1 MTWKPGIECS
11 VYALPQSTQ
20 PKEKTMKGLV
30 IKNTGSWVTVR
41 LEDSSTVN
49 CKMRGVLRLKGL
61 RCTNPVAVGDIVQVE
76 DKGGDA
82 PVVGAIEPR
91 KNYIIRR
98 ASNLSTEC
106 QIIAANLDQ
115 AVLVATLTNPETS
128 TTFIDRFLATA
139 EAYQVPAVL
148 AFNKIDL
155 LTTDALRLQQQEL
168 KALYESIGYP
178 VITMSAATG
187 EGADEMRNLLA
198 DKISLLSGNSG
209 VGKSSIINLLV
220 PDAQVRV
227 GDVSHTHHKGM
238 HTTTFSELLDLP
250 SGGAIIDTPGVKA
263 FGTIDFERAE
273 VAHYFPEIF
282 KISADCRFNNCTHTH
297 EPGCAVLQAVENGDI
312 AHSRFMS
319 YLSILDEDPNNKY
332 RKPF

>member
-1 MTWKPGIECS
+1 
-11 VYALPQSTQ
+11 
-20 PKEKTMKGLV
+20 MKGLV
-30 IKNTGSWVTVR
+30 IKSTGSWVTVR
-41 LEDSSTVN
+41 LDNGDIVN
-49 CKMRGVLRLKGL
+49 CKMRGVLRLKGM

-76 DKGGDA
+76 DKGGDS
-82 PVVGAIEPR
+82 PVVGAIEQR

-98 ASNLSTEC
+98 ASNLSKEF

-115 AVLVATLTNPETS
+115 AILVVTLTNPVTS

-148 AFNKIDL
+148 AINKVDL
-155 LTTDALRLQQQEL
+155 LTTDELRQQLAEI

-178 VITMSAATG
+178 VITMSATTG
-187 EGADEMRNLLA
+187 DGADSLRELLSG
-198 DKISLLSGNSG
+198 KMSLLSGNSG
-209 VGKSSIINLLV
+209 VGKSSIINLMV
-220 PDAQVRV
+220 PEAHVRV

-250 SGGAIIDTPGVKA
+250 GGGAIIDTPGVKA

-273 VAHYFPEIF
+273 VAHYFREIF
-282 KISADCRFNNCTHTH
+282 SVSSDCRFNNCTHTH
-297 EPGCAVLQAVENGDI
+297 EPGCAVRDAVEHGDI
-312 AHSRFMS
+312 SISRYTS
-319 YLSILDEDPNNKY
+319 YLSILDEDPNDKY

>member
-1 MTWKPGIECS
+1 
-11 VYALPQSTQ
+11 
-20 PKEKTMKGLV
+20 MKGLV

-41 LEDSSTVN
+41 LEDGSGVVN

-98 ASNLSTEC
+98 ASNLSKEF

-115 AVLVATLTNPETS
+115 AVLVATLFNPETS

-155 LTTDALRLQQQEL
+155 LVTEESREYLNEM
-168 KALYESIGYP
+168 KAMYERIGYP

-187 EGADEMRNLLA
+187 EGADQLRDFLKGKM
-198 DKISLLSGNSG
+198 SLLSGNSG

-220 PDAQVRV
+220 PDANVRV

-250 SGGAIIDTPGVKA
+250 GGGAIIDTPGVKA

-282 KISADCRFNNCTHTH
+282 KISAECRFNNCTHTH
-297 EPGCAVLQAVENGDI
+297 EPGCAVLAAVEQGEI
-312 AHSRFMS
+312 AYSRFVS

>member
-1 MTWKPGIECS
+1 
-11 VYALPQSTQ
+11 
-20 PKEKTMKGLV
+20 MKGLV

-41 LEDSSTVN
+41 LDDGNTVN

-61 RCTNPVAVGDIVQVE
+61 RCTNPVAVGDRVQVE

-82 PVVGAIEPR
+82 PVVGDIEPR
-91 KNYIIRR
+91 RNYIIRR
-98 ASNLSTEC
+98 SSNLSKEF

-155 LTTDALRLQQQEL
+155 LDTDEWRSRLDELRTM
-168 KALYESIGYP
+168 YDNIGYP

-187 EGADEMRNLLA
+187 EGADALRAQLA
-198 DKISLLSGNSG
+198 GKMSLLSGNSG

-220 PDAQVRV
+220 PDAHVRV

-250 SGGAIIDTPGVKA
+250 GGGAIIDTPGVKA

-282 KISADCRFNNCTHTH
+282 RISDDCRFNNCTHTH
-297 EPGCAVLQAVENGDI
+297 EPGCAVLEAVEQGKI
-312 AHSRFMS
+312 APSRFTS
-319 YLSILDEDPNNKY
+319 YLSILEEDPNNKY

>member
-1 MTWKPGIECS
+1 
-11 VYALPQSTQ
+11 
-20 PKEKTMKGLV
+20 MKGLV

-41 LEDSSTVN
+41 LEDGSGVVN

-98 ASNLSTEC
+98 ASNLSKEF

-115 AVLVATLTNPETS
+115 AVLVATLFNPETS

-155 LTTDALRLQQQEL
+155 LVTEESREYLNEM
-168 KALYESIGYP
+168 KAMYERIGYP

-187 EGADEMRNLLA
+187 EGADQLRDLL
-198 DKISLLSGNSG
+198 KGKMSLLSGNSG

-220 PDAQVRV
+220 PDANVRV

-250 SGGAIIDTPGVKA
+250 GGGAIIDTPGVKA

-282 KISADCRFNNCTHTH
+282 KISAECRFNNCMHTH
-297 EPGCAVLQAVENGDI
+297 EPGCAVLAAVEQGEI
-312 AHSRFMS
+312 AYSRFVS

>member
-1 MTWKPGIECS
+1 
-11 VYALPQSTQ
+11 
-20 PKEKTMKGLV
+20 MKGLV

-41 LEDSSTVN
+41 LDDGSGVVN
-49 CKMRGVLRLKGL
+49 CKMRGVLRLKGM

-76 DKGGDA
+76 NKDGDS

-91 KNYIIRR
+91 SNYIIRR
-98 ASNLSTEC
+98 SSNLSKEF

-115 AVLVATLTNPETS
+115 AVLVVTLTNPVTS

-148 AFNKIDL
+148 AFNKVDL
-155 LTTDALRLQQQEL
+155 VDTDELRQQLEEL
-168 KALYESIGYP
+168 KVIYCSIGYP
-178 VITMSAATG
+178 VIAMSATTG
-187 EGADEMRNLLA
+187 EGADGLRDLL
-198 DKISLLSGNSG
+198 KGKMSLLSGNSG
-209 VGKSSIINLLV
+209 VGKSSIINLLI
-220 PDAQVRV
+220 PDAHVRV

-250 SGGAIIDTPGVKA
+250 NGGAIIDTPGVKA
-263 FGTIDFERAE
+263 FGTIDFERAQ

-282 KISADCRFNNCTHTH
+282 KISSECRFNNCTHTH
-297 EPGCAVLQAVENGDI
+297 EPGCAVRDAVEQGQI
-312 AHSRFMS
+312 AISRYTS

>member
-1 MTWKPGIECS
+1 
-11 VYALPQSTQ
+11 
-20 PKEKTMKGLV
+20 MKGLV

-41 LEDSSTVN
+41 LDDGNTVN

-61 RCTNPVAVGDIVQVE
+61 RCTNPVAVGDRVQVE

-82 PVVGAIEPR
+82 PVVGDIEPR
-91 KNYIIRR
+91 RNYIIRR
-98 ASNLSTEC
+98 SSNLSKEF

-115 AVLVATLTNPETS
+115 AILVATLTNPETS

-155 LTTDALRLQQQEL
+155 LDTDEWRSRLDEL
-168 KALYESIGYP
+168 KTMYENIGYP

-187 EGADEMRNLLA
+187 EGADALRAQLA
-198 DKISLLSGNSG
+198 GKMSLLSGNSG

-220 PDAQVRV
+220 PDAHVRV

-250 SGGAIIDTPGVKA
+250 GGGAIIDTPGVKA

-282 KISADCRFNNCTHTH
+282 RISDDCRFNNCTHTH
-297 EPGCAVLQAVENGDI
+297 EPGCAVLEAVEQGKI
-312 AHSRFMS
+312 APSRFTS
-319 YLSILDEDPNNKY
+319 YLSILEEDPNNKY

>member
-1 MTWKPGIECS
+1 
-11 VYALPQSTQ
+11 
-20 PKEKTMKGLV
+20 MKGLV

-41 LEDSSTVN
+41 LEDGATVN
-49 CKMRGVLRLKGL
+49 CKMRGVLRLKGM
-61 RCTNPVAVGDIVQVE
+61 RCTNPVAVGDTVQVE

-82 PVVGAIEPR
+82 PVVGVIEPR
-91 KNYIIRR
+91 RNYIIRR
-98 ASNLSTEC
+98 ASNLSKEF

-115 AVLVATLTNPETS
+115 AVLVVTLTNPVTS

-148 AFNKIDL
+148 AFNKVDL
-155 LTTDALRLQQQEL
+155 LVTEELRVGLDELQ
-168 KALYESIGYP
+168 ALYQSIGYKT
-178 VITMSAATG
+178 IGLSAATG
-187 EGADEMRNLLA
+187 EGADALRDMLA
-198 DKISLLSGNSG
+198 GKMSLLSGNSG

-220 PDAQVRV
+220 PGAHVRV
-227 GDVSHTHHKGM
+227 GDVSQTHHKGM

-250 SGGAIIDTPGVKA
+250 GGGAIIDTPGVKA

-282 KISADCRFNNCTHTH
+282 KVSSDCRFNNCTHTH
-297 EPGCAVLQAVENGDI
+297 EPGCAVRDAVENGDI
-312 AHSRFMS
+312 SISRYTS

>member
-1 MTWKPGIECS
+1 
-11 VYALPQSTQ
+11 
-20 PKEKTMKGLV
+20 MKGLV

-41 LEDSSTVN
+41 LEDGGGVVN

-82 PVVGAIEPR
+82 PVVAAIEPR

-98 ASNLSTEC
+98 ASNLSKEF

-115 AVLVATLTNPETS
+115 AVLVATIFNPETS

-148 AFNKIDL
+148 VFNKTDL
-155 LTTDALRLQQQEL
+155 LITEESRQYLDEL
-168 KALYESIGYP
+168 KEMYENIGYR
-178 VITMSAATG
+178 VITMSASTG
-187 EGADEMRNLLA
+187 ENADALRAMLA
-198 DKISLLSGNSG
+198 GKMSLLSGNSG

-220 PDAQVRV
+220 PDAHVRV

-238 HTTTFSELLDLP
+238 HTTTFSEMLDLP
-250 SGGAIIDTPGVKA
+250 GGGAIIDTPGVKA

-282 KISADCRFNNCTHTH
+282 RISDNCRFNNCTHTH
-297 EPGCAVLQAVENGDI
+297 EPGCAVLQAVESGDI
-312 AHSRFMS
+312 AYSRFMS
-319 YLSILDEDPNNKY
+319 YLSILDEDPDNKY

>member
-1 MTWKPGIECS
+1 ME
-11 VYALPQSTQ
+11 
-20 PKEKTMKGLV
+20 GLV

-41 LEDSSTVN
+41 LDDGNTVN

-82 PVVGAIEPR
+82 PVVGDIEPR

-98 ASNLSTEC
+98 ASNLSKEF

-155 LTTDALRLQQQEL
+155 FKTEELRQQLEDL
-168 KALYESIGYP
+168 KTMYEQIGYP
-178 VITMSAATG
+178 VVTMSAATG
-187 EGADEMRNLLA
+187 EGADRLRGLLSG
-198 DKISLLSGNSG
+198 KMSLLSGNSG

-220 PDAQVRV
+220 PEAHVRV
-227 GDVSHTHHKGM
+227 GDVSQTHHKGM

-250 SGGAIIDTPGVKA
+250 NGGAIIDTPGVKA

-282 KISADCRFNNCTHTH
+282 RISDDCRFNNCTHTH
-297 EPGCAVLQAVENGDI
+297 EPGCAVLAAVEQGEI
-312 AHSRFMS
+312 AYSRFVS
-319 YLSILDEDPNNKY
+319 YLSILEEDPNNKY

>member
-1 MTWKPGIECS
+1 
-11 VYALPQSTQ
+11 
-20 PKEKTMKGLV
+20 MKGLV

-41 LEDSSTVN
+41 LEDGSTVN

-98 ASNLSTEC
+98 ASNLSKEF
-106 QIIAANLDQ
+106 QIIASNLDQ

-187 EGADEMRNLLA
+187 EGADELRALLA

-250 SGGAIIDTPGVKA
+250 NGGAIIDTPGVKA

-297 EPGCAVLQAVENGDI
+297 EPGCAVLEAVENGVI
-312 AHSRFMS
+312 APSRFSS

>member
-1 MTWKPGIECS
+1 M
-11 VYALPQSTQ
+11 
-20 PKEKTMKGLV
+20 
-30 IKNTGSWVTVR
+30 R
-41 LEDSSTVN
+41 LDDGNTVN

-61 RCTNPVAVGDIVQVE
+61 RCTNPVAVGDRVQVE

-82 PVVGAIEPR
+82 PVVGDIEPR
-91 KNYIIRR
+91 RNYIIRR
-98 ASNLSTEC
+98 SSNLSKEF

-155 LTTDALRLQQQEL
+155 LDTDEWRSRLDGL
-168 KALYESIGYP
+168 KTLYESIGYP

-187 EGADEMRNLLA
+187 EGADALRAQLA
-198 DKISLLSGNSG
+198 GKMSLLSGNSG

-220 PDAQVRV
+220 PDAHVRV

-250 SGGAIIDTPGVKA
+250 GGGAIIDTPGVKA

-282 KISADCRFNNCTHTH
+282 KISDDCRFNNCTHTH
-297 EPGCAVLQAVENGDI
+297 EPGCAVLEAVEQGKI
-312 AHSRFMS
+312 APSRFTS
-319 YLSILDEDPNNKY
+319 YLSILEEDPNNKY

>member
-1 MTWKPGIECS
+1 
-11 VYALPQSTQ
+11 
-20 PKEKTMKGLV
+20 MKGLV

-41 LEDSSTVN
+41 LDDGTAVN

-61 RCTNPVAVGDIVQVE
+61 RCTNPVAVGDIVDVE

-98 ASNLSTEC
+98 ASNLSKEF

-115 AVLVATLTNPETS
+115 AVLVATLTNPVTS

-148 AFNKIDL
+148 AFNKVDL
-155 LTTDALRLQQQEL
+155 LTTDELRHQLDEL
-168 KALYESIGYP
+168 KDLYVQIGYP
-178 VITMSAATG
+178 VVTMSATTG
-187 EGADEMRNLLA
+187 EGTDRLRELLA
-198 DKISLLSGNSG
+198 GKMTLLSGNSG

-220 PDAQVRV
+220 PDAHVKV

-250 SGGAIIDTPGVKA
+250 GGGALIDTPGVKA
-263 FGTIDFERAE
+263 FGTIDFERSQ

-282 KISADCRFNNCTHTH
+282 KISSNCRFNNCTHTH
-297 EPGCAVLQAVENGDI
+297 EPGCAVLTAIEQGDI
-312 AHSRFMS
+312 ATSRYFS
-319 YLSILDEDPNNKY
+319 YLSILDEDPNDKY

>member
-1 MTWKPGIECS
+1 M
-11 VYALPQSTQ
+11 
-20 PKEKTMKGLV
+20 
-30 IKNTGSWVTVR
+30 TVR
-41 LEDSSTVN
+41 LDDGNTVN

-61 RCTNPVAVGDIVQVE
+61 RCTNPVAVGDRVQVE

-82 PVVGAIEPR
+82 PVVGEIEPR
-91 KNYIIRR
+91 RNYIIRR
-98 ASNLSTEC
+98 ASNLSKEF

-148 AFNKIDL
+148 VFNKIDL
-155 LTTDALRLQQQEL
+155 LDTDEWHKRLDEL

-178 VITMSAATG
+178 VVTMSAATG
-187 EGADEMRNLLA
+187 EGADALRAQLA
-198 DKISLLSGNSG
+198 GKMSLLSGNSG

-220 PDAQVRV
+220 PDAHVRV

-250 SGGAIIDTPGVKA
+250 DGGAIIDTPGVKA

-282 KISADCRFNNCTHTH
+282 KISDDCRFNNCTHTH
-297 EPGCAVLQAVENGDI
+297 EPGCAVLAAVEQGLI
-312 AHSRFMS
+312 APSRFTS

>member
-1 MTWKPGIECS
+1 
-11 VYALPQSTQ
+11 
-20 PKEKTMKGLV
+20 MKGLV

-41 LEDSSTVN
+41 LEDGTAVN
-49 CKMRGVLRLKGL
+49 CKMRGVLRLKGM

-98 ASNLSTEC
+98 ASNLSKEF

-115 AVLVATLTNPETS
+115 AVLVATLTNPVTS

-148 AFNKIDL
+148 AFNKVDL
-155 LTTDALRLQQQEL
+155 LDTDEWRQQLDGL
-168 KALYESIGYP
+168 KSLYESIGYP

-187 EGADEMRNLLA
+187 EGAEALLTQLSGRM
-198 DKISLLSGNSG
+198 SLLSGNSG

-220 PDAQVRV
+220 PEAHVRV
-227 GDVSHTHHKGM
+227 GDVSQTHHKGM

-250 SGGAIIDTPGVKA
+250 GGGAIIDTPGVKA

-282 KISADCRFNNCTHTH
+282 RISDGCRFNNCTHTH
-297 EPGCAVLQAVENGDI
+297 EPGCAVLDAVEQGAI
-312 AHSRFMS
+312 AHSRFVS

>member
-1 MTWKPGIECS
+1 
-11 VYALPQSTQ
+11 
-20 PKEKTMKGLV
+20 MKGLV

-41 LEDSSTVN
+41 LDDGSGIVN
-49 CKMRGVLRLKGL
+49 CKMRGVLRLKGM

-91 KNYIIRR
+91 RNYIIRR
-98 ASNLSTEC
+98 ASNLSKEF

-115 AVLVATLTNPETS
+115 AVLVVTLTNPVTS

-155 LTTDALRLQQQEL
+155 LTTDKLRQQLDDLQ
-168 KALYESIGYP
+168 ALYQSIGYP
-178 VITMSAATG
+178 VIAMSAAT
-187 EGADEMRNLLA
+187 EQGADELKAQLKGKM
-198 DKISLLSGNSG
+198 SLLSGNSG

-220 PDAQVRV
+220 PDAHVKV
-227 GDVSHTHHKGM
+227 GDVSQTHHKGM

-250 SGGAIIDTPGVKA
+250 DGGAIIDTPGVKA

-282 KISADCRFNNCTHTH
+282 NISSGCRFNNCTHTH
-297 EPGCAVLQAVENGDI
+297 EPGCAVLDAVEQGEI
-312 AHSRFMS
+312 AHSRFVS

>member
-1 MTWKPGIECS
+1 
-11 VYALPQSTQ
+11 
-20 PKEKTMKGLV
+20 MKGLV

-41 LEDSSTVN
+41 LEDGGGVVD

-91 KNYIIRR
+91 RNYIIRR
-98 ASNLSTEC
+98 ASNLSKEF

-115 AVLVATLTNPETS
+115 AVLVATLFNPETS

-139 EAYQVPAVL
+139 EAYQVPAVI
-148 AFNKIDL
+148 AFNKVDL
-155 LTTDALRLQQQEL
+155 LSTDESHQYLDEL
-168 KALYESIGYP
+168 KTMYESIGYP
-178 VITMSAATG
+178 VITMSATTG
-187 EGADEMRNLLA
+187 EGADALREQLSGKM
-198 DKISLLSGNSG
+198 SLLSGNSG

-220 PDAQVRV
+220 PDAHVRV
-227 GDVSHTHHKGM
+227 GDVSQTHHKGM

-250 SGGAIIDTPGVKA
+250 GGGAIIDTPGVKA

-282 KISADCRFNNCTHTH
+282 NISKDCRFNNCTHTH
-297 EPGCAVLQAVENGDI
+297 EPGCAVLEAVERGDI
-312 AHSRFMS
+312 AYSRFVS

>member
-1 MTWKPGIECS
+1 M
-11 VYALPQSTQ
+11 
-20 PKEKTMKGLV
+20 
-30 IKNTGSWVTVR
+30 R
-41 LEDSSTVN
+41 LDDGNTVN

-61 RCTNPVAVGDIVQVE
+61 RCTNPVAVGDRVQVE

-82 PVVGAIEPR
+82 PVVGDIEPR
-91 KNYIIRR
+91 RNYIIRR
-98 ASNLSTEC
+98 SSNLSKEF

-155 LTTDALRLQQQEL
+155 LDTDEWRSRLDEL
-168 KALYESIGYP
+168 KTMYENIGYP

-187 EGADEMRNLLA
+187 EGADALRAQLA
-198 DKISLLSGNSG
+198 GKMSLLSGNSG

-220 PDAQVRV
+220 PDAHVRV

-250 SGGAIIDTPGVKA
+250 GGGAIIDTPGVKA

-282 KISADCRFNNCTHTH
+282 RISDNCRFNNCTHTH
-297 EPGCAVLQAVENGDI
+297 EPGCAVLEAVEQGKI
-312 AHSRFMS
+312 APSRFTS
-319 YLSILDEDPNNKY
+319 YLSILEEDPNNKY

>member
-1 MTWKPGIECS
+1 
-11 VYALPQSTQ
+11 
-20 PKEKTMKGLV
+20 MKGLV

-41 LEDSSTVN
+41 LDDGNTVN

-61 RCTNPVAVGDIVQVE
+61 RCTNPVAVGDRVQVE

-82 PVVGAIEPR
+82 PVVGDIEPR
-91 KNYIIRR
+91 RNYIIRR
-98 ASNLSTEC
+98 SSNLSKEF

-155 LTTDALRLQQQEL
+155 LDTDEWRSRLDEL
-168 KALYESIGYP
+168 KTLYESIGYP

-187 EGADEMRNLLA
+187 EGADALRAQLA
-198 DKISLLSGNSG
+198 GKMSLLSGNSG

-220 PDAQVRV
+220 PDAHVRV

-250 SGGAIIDTPGVKA
+250 GGGAIIDTPGVKA

-282 KISADCRFNNCTHTH
+282 RISDDCRFNNCTHTH
-297 EPGCAVLQAVENGDI
+297 EPGCAVLEAVEQGKI
-312 AHSRFMS
+312 APSRFNS
-319 YLSILDEDPNNKY
+319 YLSILEEDPNNKY

>member
-1 MTWKPGIECS
+1 
-11 VYALPQSTQ
+11 
-20 PKEKTMKGLV
+20 MKGLV

-41 LEDSSTVN
+41 LEDGGGVVD

-82 PVVGAIEPR
+82 PVVGSIEPR
-91 KNYIIRR
+91 RNYIIRR
-98 ASNLSTEC
+98 ASNLSKEF

-115 AVLVATLTNPETS
+115 AVLVATLFNPETS

-139 EAYQVPAVL
+139 EAYQVPAVI
-148 AFNKIDL
+148 AFNKVDL
-155 LTTDALRLQQQEL
+155 LSTDESRQYLDEL
-168 KALYESIGYP
+168 KTMYESIGYP
-178 VITMSAATG
+178 VITMSATTG
-187 EGADEMRNLLA
+187 EGADALREQLSGKM
-198 DKISLLSGNSG
+198 SLLSGNSG

-220 PDAQVRV
+220 PDAHVRV
-227 GDVSHTHHKGM
+227 GDVSQTHHKGM

-250 SGGAIIDTPGVKA
+250 GGGAIIDTPGVKA

-282 KISADCRFNNCTHTH
+282 NISKDCRFNNCTHTH
-297 EPGCAVLQAVENGDI
+297 EPGCAVLEAVERGDI
-312 AHSRFMS
+312 AYSRFVS

>member
-1 MTWKPGIECS
+1 
-11 VYALPQSTQ
+11 
-20 PKEKTMKGLV
+20 MKGLV

-41 LEDSSTVN
+41 LDDGNTVN
-49 CKMRGVLRLKGL
+49 CKMRGVFRLKGL

-82 PVVGAIEPR
+82 PVVGAVEPR

-98 ASNLSTEC
+98 ASNLSKEF

-115 AVLVATLTNPETS
+115 AVLVVTLTNPVTS
-128 TTFIDRFLATA
+128 TIFIDRFLATA

-148 AFNKIDL
+148 AFNKVDL
-155 LTTDALRLQQQEL
+155 LTTDELRQQLEEL
-168 KALYESIGYP
+168 KALYEGIGYP

-187 EGADEMRNLLA
+187 DGADSLLELLTG
-198 DKISLLSGNSG
+198 KMSLLSGNSG
-209 VGKSSIINLLV
+209 VGKSSIINLMA
-220 PDAQVRV
+220 PDAHVRV
-227 GDVSHTHHKGM
+227 GDVSQAHHKGM

-250 SGGAIIDTPGVKA
+250 GGGAIIDTPGVKA
-263 FGTIDFERAE
+263 FGTIDFERAQ

-282 KISADCRFNNCTHTH
+282 NASSECRFNNCTHTH
-297 EPGCAVLQAVENGDI
+297 EPGCAVLDAVERGDI
-312 AHSRFMS
+312 SSSRYSS
-319 YLSILDEDPNNKY
+319 YMSILEEDPNNKY

>member
-1 MTWKPGIECS
+1 
-11 VYALPQSTQ
+11 
-20 PKEKTMKGLV
+20 MKGLV

-41 LEDSSTVN
+41 LDDGTTVN

-82 PVVGAIEPR
+82 PVVGDIEPR
-91 KNYIIRR
+91 RNYIIRR
-98 ASNLSTEC
+98 ASNLSKEF

-155 LTTDALRLQQQEL
+155 LDTDEWREQLDGL

-178 VITMSAATG
+178 VVTMSAATG
-187 EGADEMRNLLA
+187 EGADALRNQLA
-198 DKISLLSGNSG
+198 GKMSLLSGNSG

-220 PDAQVRV
+220 PEAHVKV
-227 GDVSHTHHKGM
+227 GDVSQTHHKGM

-250 SGGAIIDTPGVKA
+250 GGGAIIDTPGVKA
-263 FGTIDFERAE
+263 FGTIDFERAQ

-282 KISADCRFNNCTHTH
+282 RISDNCRFNNCTHTH
-297 EPGCAVLQAVENGDI
+297 EPGCAVLAAIERGDI
-312 AHSRFMS
+312 AMSRFTS

>member
-1 MTWKPGIECS
+1 
-11 VYALPQSTQ
+11 
-20 PKEKTMKGLV
+20 MKGIV

-41 LEDSSTVN
+41 LNDGNTVN

-98 ASNLSTEC
+98 ASNLSKEF

-115 AVLVATLTNPETS
+115 AVLVATLINPETS

-148 AFNKIDL
+148 AFNKVDL
-155 LTTDALRLQQQEL
+155 LTTGELRQQLEDL
-168 KALYESIGYP
+168 KTLYERIGYP
-178 VITMSAATG
+178 VITMSAVTG
-187 EGADEMRNLLA
+187 EGADRLQTVLQGKM
-198 DKISLLSGNSG
+198 SLLSGNSG

-220 PDAQVRV
+220 PDAHVRV
-227 GDVSHTHHKGM
+227 GDVSQTHHKGM

-250 SGGAIIDTPGVKA
+250 GGGAIIDTPGVKA
-263 FGTIDFERAE
+263 FGTIDFERAQ

-282 KISADCRFNNCTHTH
+282 NVSSECRFNNCTHTH
-297 EPGCAVLQAVENGDI
+297 EPGCAVRDAVEQGHI
-312 AHSRFMS
+312 SMSRYTS
-319 YLSILDEDPNNKY
+319 YLSILEEDPNNKY

>member
-1 MTWKPGIECS
+1 
-11 VYALPQSTQ
+11 
-20 PKEKTMKGLV
+20 MKGLV

-41 LEDSSTVN
+41 LEDGSVVD
-49 CKMRGVLRLKGL
+49 CKMRGVLRLKGM

-91 KNYIIRR
+91 RNYIIRR
-98 ASNLSTEC
+98 SSNLSKEF
-106 QIIAANLDQ
+106 QIIASNLDQ
-115 AVLVATLTNPETS
+115 AVLVVTLTNPETS

-148 AFNKIDL
+148 AFNKSDL
-155 LTTDALRLQQQEL
+155 LITAELQQQLQDL
-168 KALYESIGYP
+168 KRLYERIGYP
-178 VITMSAATG
+178 VIVMSVETG
-187 EGADEMRNLLA
+187 DGTEALRNQLSG
-198 DKISLLSGNSG
+198 KTSLLSGNSG

-220 PDAQVRV
+220 PDAHVKV

-250 SGGAIIDTPGVKA
+250 GGGALIDTPGVKA

-282 KISADCRFNNCTHTH
+282 RISDACRFNNCTHTH
-297 EPGCAVLQAVENGDI
+297 EPGCAVQEAVERGEI
-312 AHSRFMS
+312 SISRYTS

-332 RKPF
+332 RKGF

>member
-1 MTWKPGIECS
+1 M
-11 VYALPQSTQ
+11 
-20 PKEKTMKGLV
+20 
-30 IKNTGSWVTVR
+30 TVR
-41 LEDSSTVN
+41 LDDGNTVN

-91 KNYIIRR
+91 RNYIIRR
-98 ASNLSTEC
+98 ASNLSKEF

-115 AVLVATLTNPETS
+115 AVLVVTLFNPETS

-148 AFNKIDL
+148 AFNKVDL
-155 LTTDALRLQQQEL
+155 LTTDELRQQLTDL
-168 KALYESIGYP
+168 KALYERIGYP
-178 VITMSAATG
+178 VVAMSASSG
-187 EGADEMRNLLA
+187 EGTEQLCEILSGKM
-198 DKISLLSGNSG
+198 SLLSGNSG
-209 VGKSSIINLLV
+209 VGKSSIINLLI
-220 PDAQVRV
+220 PDAHVRV

-250 SGGAIIDTPGVKA
+250 GGGALIDTPGVKA

-282 KISADCRFNNCTHTH
+282 RISHNCRFNNCTHTH
-297 EPGCAVLQAVENGDI
+297 EPGCAVLDAVEEGNI
-312 AHSRFMS
+312 ARSRFIS
-319 YLSILDEDPNNKY
+319 YMSILEEDPDNKY

>member
-1 MTWKPGIECS
+1 M
-11 VYALPQSTQ
+11 
-20 PKEKTMKGLV
+20 
-30 IKNTGSWVTVR
+30 R
-41 LEDSSTVN
+41 LDDGNTVN

-61 RCTNPVAVGDIVQVE
+61 RCTNPVAVGDRVQVE

-82 PVVGAIEPR
+82 PVVGDIEPR
-91 KNYIIRR
+91 RNYIIRR
-98 ASNLSTEC
+98 SSNLSKEF

-155 LTTDALRLQQQEL
+155 LDTDEWRSRLDELRTM
-168 KALYESIGYP
+168 YENIGYP

-187 EGADEMRNLLA
+187 EGADVLRAQLA
-198 DKISLLSGNSG
+198 GKMSLLSGNSG

-220 PDAQVRV
+220 PDAHVRV

-250 SGGAIIDTPGVKA
+250 GGGAIIDTPGVKA

-282 KISADCRFNNCTHTH
+282 RISDNCRFNNCTHTH
-297 EPGCAVLQAVENGDI
+297 EPGCAVLEAVEQGKI
-312 AHSRFMS
+312 APSRFTS
-319 YLSILDEDPNNKY
+319 YLSILEEDPNNKY

>member
-1 MTWKPGIECS
+1 
-11 VYALPQSTQ
+11 
-20 PKEKTMKGLV
+20 MKGLV

-41 LEDSSTVN
+41 LDDGSGTVN

-61 RCTNPVAVGDIVQVE
+61 RCTNPVAVGDIVRVE

-82 PVVGAIEPR
+82 PVVGAVEPR
-91 KNYIIRR
+91 RNYIIRR
-98 ASNLSTEC
+98 ASNLSKEF
-106 QIIAANLDQ
+106 QIIASNLDQ
-115 AVLVATLTNPETS
+115 AVLVVTLTNPETS

-148 AFNKIDL
+148 AFNKVDL
-155 LTTDALRLQQQEL
+155 LNTDALREQLTGL
-168 KALYESIGYP
+168 MALYQGIGYP
-178 VITMSAATG
+178 VVAMSAATG
-187 EGADEMRNLLA
+187 EGTDELKTLLSG
-198 DKISLLSGNSG
+198 KMSLLSGNSG

-220 PDAQVRV
+220 PDAHVKV

-250 SGGAIIDTPGVKA
+250 GGGAIIDTPGVKA
-263 FGTIDFERAE
+263 FGTIDFERAQ

-282 KISADCRFNNCTHTH
+282 KTSSGCRFNNCTHTH
-297 EPGCAVLQAVENGDI
+297 EPGCAVRDAVDQGQI
-312 AHSRFMS
+312 TISRYTS

-332 RKPF
+332 RKAF

>member
-1 MTWKPGIECS
+1 
-11 VYALPQSTQ
+11 
-20 PKEKTMKGLV
+20 MKGLV

-41 LEDSSTVN
+41 LDDGTTVN

-82 PVVGAIEPR
+82 PVVGDIEPR
-91 KNYIIRR
+91 RNYIIRR
-98 ASNLSTEC
+98 ASNLSKEF

-155 LTTDALRLQQQEL
+155 LNTDEWRGQLDTL

-178 VITMSAATG
+178 VVTMSAATG
-187 EGADEMRNLLA
+187 EGADALRNQLA
-198 DKISLLSGNSG
+198 GKMSLLSGNSG

-220 PDAQVRV
+220 PEAHVKV
-227 GDVSHTHHKGM
+227 GDVSQTHHKGM

-250 SGGAIIDTPGVKA
+250 GGGAIIDTPGVKA

-282 KISADCRFNNCTHTH
+282 RISDNCRFNNCTHTH
-297 EPGCAVLQAVENGDI
+297 EPGCAVLEAVERGDI
-312 AHSRFMS
+312 AVSRFTS

>member
-1 MTWKPGIECS
+1 M
-11 VYALPQSTQ
+11 
-20 PKEKTMKGLV
+20 
-30 IKNTGSWVTVR
+30 TVR
-41 LEDSSTVN
+41 LDDGNTVN

-61 RCTNPVAVGDIVQVE
+61 RCTNPVAVGDRVQVE

-82 PVVGAIEPR
+82 PVVGEIEPR
-91 KNYIIRR
+91 RNYIIRR
-98 ASNLSTEC
+98 ASNLSKEF

-139 EAYQVPAVL
+139 EAYKVPAVL
-148 AFNKIDL
+148 VFNKIDL
-155 LTTDALRLQQQEL
+155 LDTDEWHKQLDEL

-178 VITMSAATG
+178 VVTMSAATG
-187 EGADEMRNLLA
+187 EGADALRAQLA
-198 DKISLLSGNSG
+198 GKMSLLSGNSG

-220 PDAQVRV
+220 PDAHVRV

-250 SGGAIIDTPGVKA
+250 DGGAIIDTPGVKA

-282 KISADCRFNNCTHTH
+282 KISDDCRFNNCTHTH
-297 EPGCAVLQAVENGDI
+297 EPGCAVLAAVEQGLI
-312 AHSRFMS
+312 APSRLTS

>member
-1 MTWKPGIECS
+1 M
-11 VYALPQSTQ
+11 
-20 PKEKTMKGLV
+20 
-30 IKNTGSWVTVR
+30 TVR
-41 LEDSSTVN
+41 LDDGNTVN

-61 RCTNPVAVGDIVQVE
+61 RCTNPVAVGDRVQVE

-82 PVVGAIEPR
+82 PVVGDIEPR
-91 KNYIIRR
+91 RNYIIRR
-98 ASNLSTEC
+98 SSNLSKEF

-155 LTTDALRLQQQEL
+155 LDTDEWRSRLDELRTM
-168 KALYESIGYP
+168 YENIGYP

-187 EGADEMRNLLA
+187 EGADVLRAQLA
-198 DKISLLSGNSG
+198 GKMSLLSGNSG

-220 PDAQVRV
+220 PDAHVRV

-250 SGGAIIDTPGVKA
+250 GGGAIIDTPGVKA

-282 KISADCRFNNCTHTH
+282 RISDNCRFNNCTHTH
-297 EPGCAVLQAVENGDI
+297 EPGCAVLEAVEQGKI
-312 AHSRFMS
+312 APSRFTS
-319 YLSILDEDPNNKY
+319 YLSILEEDPNNKY

>member
-1 MTWKPGIECS
+1 
-11 VYALPQSTQ
+11 
-20 PKEKTMKGLV
+20 MKGLV

-41 LEDSSTVN
+41 LDDGSTVN
-49 CKMRGVLRLKGL
+49 CKMRGVLRLKGM

-91 KNYIIRR
+91 RNYIIRR
-98 ASNLSTEC
+98 ASNLSKEF

-115 AVLVATLTNPETS
+115 AVLVVTLTNPVTS

-139 EAYQVPAVL
+139 EAYNVPAVL
-148 AFNKIDL
+148 AFNKVDL
-155 LTTDALRLQQQEL
+155 ITTDELQQQLGEL
-168 KALYESIGYP
+168 LALYQEIGYP
-178 VITMSAATG
+178 VIAMSATTG
-187 EGADEMRNLLA
+187 AGADDLRQLLSG
-198 DKISLLSGNSG
+198 KMSLLSGNSG

-220 PDAQVRV
+220 PDAHVRV

-250 SGGAIIDTPGVKA
+250 GGGAIIDTPGVKA

-282 KISADCRFNNCTHTH
+282 KISDGCRFNNCTHTH
-297 EPGCAVLQAVENGDI
+297 EPGCAVLDAVERGDI
-312 AHSRFMS
+312 AYSRFVS

>member
-1 MTWKPGIECS
+1 
-11 VYALPQSTQ
+11 
-20 PKEKTMKGLV
+20 MKGLV

-41 LEDSSTVN
+41 LDDGGGIVN
-49 CKMRGVLRLKGL
+49 CKMRGVLRLKGM
-61 RCTNPVAVGDIVQVE
+61 RCTNPVAVGDIVQVDE
-76 DKGGDA
+76 KGGEA
-82 PVVGAIEPR
+82 PVVAAIEPR

-98 ASNLSTEC
+98 ASNLSKEF

-115 AVLVATLTNPETS
+115 AVLVVTLTNPVTS

-139 EAYQVPAVL
+139 EAYQVPAAI
-148 AFNKIDL
+148 AFNKVDL
-155 LTTDALRLQQQEL
+155 LVTEDLREQLEEL
-168 KALYESIGYP
+168 KAIYESVGYP
-178 VITMSAATG
+178 VIAMSAATG
-187 EGADEMRNLLA
+187 EGADDLRALLNG
-198 DKISLLSGNSG
+198 KMSLLSGNSG

-220 PDAQVRV
+220 PDAHVKV

-250 SGGAIIDTPGVKA
+250 GGGAIIDTPGVKA

-282 KISADCRFNNCTHTH
+282 KISSDCRFNNCTHTH
-297 EPGCAVLQAVENGDI
+297 EPGCAVLAAVEQGEI
-312 AHSRFMS
+312 SQSRYTS

>member
-1 MTWKPGIECS
+1 M
-11 VYALPQSTQ
+11 
-20 PKEKTMKGLV
+20 
-30 IKNTGSWVTVR
+30 TVR
-41 LEDSSTVN
+41 LDDGNTVN

-61 RCTNPVAVGDIVQVE
+61 RCTNPVAVGDRVQVE

-82 PVVGAIEPR
+82 PVVGDIEPR
-91 KNYIIRR
+91 RNYIIRR
-98 ASNLSTEC
+98 ASNLSKEF

-115 AVLVATLTNPETS
+115 AVLVATLNNPETS

-148 AFNKIDL
+148 VFNKIDL
-155 LTTDALRLQQQEL
+155 LDTDEWRNKLEEL

-178 VITMSAATG
+178 VVAMSAATG
-187 EGADEMRNLLA
+187 EGADALRAQLA
-198 DKISLLSGNSG
+198 GKMSLLSGNSG

-220 PDAQVRV
+220 PDAHVRV

-250 SGGAIIDTPGVKA
+250 DGGAIIDTPGVKA

-282 KISADCRFNNCTHTH
+282 KISDDCRFNNCTHTH
-297 EPGCAVLQAVENGDI
+297 EPGCAVLEAVEQGTI
-312 AHSRFMS
+312 APSRFTS

>member
-1 MTWKPGIECS
+1 
-11 VYALPQSTQ
+11 
-20 PKEKTMKGLV
+20 MKGLV

-41 LEDSSTVN
+41 LDDGTTVN

-76 DKGGDA
+76 DKDGDA

-91 KNYIIRR
+91 RNYIIRR
-98 ASNLSTEC
+98 ASNLSKEF

-128 TTFIDRFLATA
+128 TTFIDRFFATA

-155 LTTDALRLQQQEL
+155 LDTDEWRGQLDAL

-178 VITMSAATG
+178 VVTMSAATG
-187 EGADEMRNLLA
+187 EGADALRNQLA
-198 DKISLLSGNSG
+198 GKMSLLSGNSG

-220 PDAQVRV
+220 PDAHVKV
-227 GDVSHTHHKGM
+227 GDVSQTHHKGM

-250 SGGAIIDTPGVKA
+250 GGGAIIDTPGVKA

-282 KISADCRFNNCTHTH
+282 RISDNCRFNNCTHTH
-297 EPGCAVLQAVENGDI
+297 EPGCAVLDAVERGDI
-312 AHSRFMS
+312 AMSRFTS